1 MVVGSDSDNEGKGE
15 EDEEED
21 ILLYMMTLLPK
32 IRTRNMRSGARAVRL
47 PKLLE
52 AEECLYLN
60 WKLWW
65 RCRVGKLVVGD
76 RLLRLGSMVDD

>member
-47 PKLLE
+47 P
-52 AEECLYLN
+52 
-60 WKLWW
+60 
-65 RCRVGKLVVGD
+65 
-76 RLLRLGSMVDD
+76 